1 MHSKGAVRILWRL
14 DMSAS
19 KPRRGR
25 PAKPLPVAQPKPKDA
40 YTVRRLLY
48 SRGQVAHALGGVSIS
63 TVIRLERE
71 GVLTPIKLLPKRT
84 SAQTFYR
91 VDEVEALAS
100 GAEGLAR

>member
-1 MHSKGAVRILWRL
+1 MSRSSKACT
-14 DMSAS
+14 
-19 KPRRGR
+19 PT
-25 PAKPLPVAQPKPKDA
+25 KPLADAKPKPKDA

-48 SRGQVAHALGGVSIS
+48 SREQAGHALGGVSIS

-91 VDEVEALAS
+91 VEEVEALA
-100 GAEGLAR
+100 GGRDDA